1 MIRLLLRLYPA
12 AWRRRYGDELA
23 QLLAATGLSPATA
36 WDVARGALRE
46 RGRAVR
52 RHLQGEGTMV
62 LGPAWR
68 HPTAWAL
75 AALVVL
81 APTMGVVFVSI
92 VAYQLGATALQPP
105 MDAMLGVVDRW
116 RVLDLAL
123 VAAPALALLA
133 AAAPLL
139 RVELRDRD
147 GTRELALGV
156 RLRALNLLIAVLALG
171 VGVLLAGHILVESVL
186 QLGP

>member
-12 AWRRRYGDELA
+12 TWRRRYGDELA
-23 QLLAATGLSPATA
+23 ELVDATGLSPATA
-36 WDVARGALRE
+36 WDLARGALRE
-46 RGRAVR
+46 RARAVR
-52 RHLQGEGTMV
+52 RQLQGEGTMV

-75 AALVVL
+75 AALLVL
-81 APTMGVVFVSI
+81 VPTMVVVFASML
-92 VAYQLGATALQPP
+92 AYQMGATALQAP
-105 MDAMLGVVDRW
+105 MDAMLAVVDRW
-116 RVLDLAL
+116 RFLDLAL

-147 GTRELALGV
+147 GARELALGV

-186 QLGP
+186 QVGP